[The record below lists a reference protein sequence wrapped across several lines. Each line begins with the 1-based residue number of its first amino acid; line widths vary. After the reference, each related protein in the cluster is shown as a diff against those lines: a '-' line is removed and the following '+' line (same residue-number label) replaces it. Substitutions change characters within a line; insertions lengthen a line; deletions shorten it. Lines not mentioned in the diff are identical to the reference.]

1 MPVHQ
6 AGDPVAVH
14 AFSCHT
20 PEQHE
25 RAVRRGHVLEVC
37 ESRSPKHPGVVAY
50 YYRARLDDGEVV
62 QLSGD
67 HYADLPGGRIGWR
80 PADWSEAEC
89 PNWRP
94 AMIER
99 EAS

>member
-6 AGDPVAVH
+6 AGDAIAVH
-14 AFSCHT
+14 EFSCHD
-20 PEQHE
+20 PEQHS
-25 RAVRRGHVLEVC
+25 RAVRCGRVVEVC

-67 HYADLPGGRIGWR
+67 DYGGPLGWR
-80 PADWSEAEC
+80 PANWSEAAC

-94 AMIER
+94 AAIQR